1 MYFDYNFKMINENS
15 TREKCYNCYRPKS
28 SCMCSYV
35 NKIQTNTR
43 FIILMHPKE
52 FRKTK
57 NGTGHFTH
65 LSLPNSEI
73 FIGIDF
79 SDHKKINS
87 IIDDTKNSCYILYPD
102 KNSINLNKQNIKEQN
117 RSTVIFIIDSTWA
130 CSVKIL
136 RVSKNL
142 HSLPR
147 VSFEHTKSSA
157 FKIKTQPNSYC
168 LSTIESTL
176 CVLEF
181 LNIHKIESIKQNQFQ
196 NFLKPFEKMVEY
208 QIKCSLESGD
218 DSIRYKIPYK
228 KK

>member
-1 MYFDYNFKMINENS
+1 MINEKN

-28 SCMCSYV
+28 SCMCSHIT
-35 NKIQTNTR
+35 KIQTNTK

-65 LSLPNSEI
+65 LSLPNSQI

-79 SDHKKINS
+79 SNHKQINS
-87 IIDDTKNSCYILYPD
+87 IINNDKNNCFILYPD
-102 KNSINLNKQNIKEQN
+102 KNSINLNEQNIKKQN
-117 RSTVIFIIDSTWA
+117 KSTVIFIIDSTWA

-142 HSLPR
+142 HNLPK
-147 VSFEHTKSSA
+147 VSFTHTKSSQ

-176 CVLEF
+176 CLLEL
-181 LNIHKIESIKQNQFQ
+181 LNMHNIESIKKEHFQ

-208 QIKCSLESGD
+208 QVKCSLESGD
-218 DSIRYKIPYK
+218 ETIRYKIPYRK
-228 KK
+228 K